1 VRSSILKACECIGL
15 RLSLGHQRYAGSR
28 GFAVGA
34 RHGLFWG
41 VLVPLFGPLVGVVS
55 LIFLFGERRPLSLV
69 RPSLP
74 SVGGVG
80 VQIAPPFPPA
90 AVATPDVGRAVGAP
104 AAGTKPESV
113 GTQAPGTATSTVQS
127 ATSAPLRTLL
137 DERFIEAPHGWPHD
151 PGATAWF
158 SGGTYR
164 LFVRGPEPGV
174 VIDAP
179 VEEMLDDVLVT
190 ATFRKASGPVSGGY
204 GVIVRN
210 IATSAE
216 DGARTM
222 GRYFLFQAD
231 DRGEVG
237 IWRRDEQRWVDL
249 VPWTPSTAVRPG
261 DGANELTVR
270 AMGPRLTFLVNGTQ
284 VAEVEDPAP
293 SRGRVGIFAG
303 GLQNEVIVE
312 RVSIQLPDRP

>member
-1 VRSSILKACECIGL
+1 
-15 RLSLGHQRYAGSR
+15 
-28 GFAVGA
+28 VGG
-34 RHGLFWG
+34 RHGVFWA
-41 VLVPLFGPLVGVVS
+41 VLVPLLGPLVGVVS
-55 LIFLFGERRPLSLV
+55 LILLFGERRPLALV

-80 VQIAPPFPPA
+80 AQLAPPYPPA
-90 AVATPDVGRAVGAP
+90 VVATPGVRGAGGTP
-104 AAGTKPESV
+104 AAGTGAGAV
-113 GTQAPGTATSTVQS
+113 GAQAPATATS
-127 ATSAPLRTLL
+127 ATLL

-158 SGGTYR
+158 AGGTYR

-174 VIDAP
+174 VIRAP
-179 VEEMLDDVLVT
+179 VEELLDDVLVK

-210 IATSAE
+210 EASSPE
-216 DGARTM
+216 DGVRSM
-222 GRYFLFQAD
+222 GRCYLFEVG

-249 VPWTPSTAVRPG
+249 LPWTPSAAVRPG
-261 DGANELTVR
+261 DGANELTVQ
-270 AMGPRLTFLVNGTQ
+270 AIGPRLTFLVNGTQ

-312 RVSIQLPDRP
+312 QVLIQAPNRS